1 MIESWNKLIG
11 IIIVG
16 AGTVFLGSNGVLD
29 PQTVALLLGSIL
41 GYVFGNGHGVI
52 SGKNIVNKAMAK
64 EEENAGR

>member
-1 MIESWNKLIG
+1 MIESWNKFVG

-16 AGTVFLGSNGVLD
+16 AGTIFLGSSGVLD

-52 SGKNIVNKAMAK
+52 SAKNLMKK
-64 EEENAGR
+64 GEGER